1 MESALYGDSVWLV
14 YGRILW
20 WELGDG
26 VGLGPGTWS
35 GEMEMSWTQ
44 NVACPYAWGG
54 KVILLECILM
64 HEIWMQVV
72 ESDEA
77 TTLLAG
83 GVHII

>member
-1 MESALYGDSVWLV
+1 M
-14 YGRILW
+14 
-20 WELGDG
+20 
-26 VGLGPGTWS
+26 P
-35 GEMEMSWTQ
+35 
-44 NVACPYAWGG
+44 GG